1 MTLNL
6 SPELQVALPKALCR
20 RQKIKPGATLHVTE
34 VGGGLFLRAGSP
46 PTERELRAIFR
57 AVDGHAASRPM
68 TVEDEQLVAAEVKAH
83 RAARRPRKP

>member
-1 MTLNL
+1 M

-57 AVDGHAASRPM
+57 AVDGRAPSRPM
-68 TVEDEQLVAAEVKAH
+68 TSADEQIVAAEIVAH
-83 RAARRPRKP
+83 RAVRRTRKP